1 MPYGIRLASRK
12 VEKQLAEVSKD
23 DREQVIAQIRTL
35 AVQPRPKGIKALA
48 KNVYRLRVGRYRVIY
63 KVLDKENVVLVGKI
77 ALRTERT
84 YKGLQ
89 EIF

>member
-1 MPYGIRLASRK
+1 MPYGVRLASRR

-23 DREQVIAQIRTL
+23 DREQVIARIRTL
-35 AVQPRPKGIKALA
+35 AEQPRPKGIKALA
-48 KNVYRLRVGRYRVIY
+48 KNVYRLRVGHYRVVY

-89 EIF
+89 ELF